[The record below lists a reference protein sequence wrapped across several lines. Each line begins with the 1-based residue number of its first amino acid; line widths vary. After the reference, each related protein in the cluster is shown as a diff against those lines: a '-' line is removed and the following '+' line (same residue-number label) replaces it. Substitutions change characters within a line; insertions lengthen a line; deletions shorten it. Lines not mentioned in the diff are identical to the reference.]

1 MYVNYYVTGEK
12 RAAKKAREASTVP
25 NPQLKPP
32 SNQPIK
38 ILARQSEQPKSQGSP
53 NNNNNNNTSQ
63 PQLLKPPTGPKRSPN
78 QSPSPSPSPS
88 PSKSLQPPRGPR
100 GGNSNRGRGS
110 SNSPRGG
117 RGKPTSNF
125 RGKVFSQPR
134 GEGGNR
140 DSKE

>member
-12 RAAKKAREASTVP
+12 RAAKKAREASTVL

-88 PSKSLQPPRGPR
+88 PSLFLFL
-100 GGNSNRGRGS
+100 S
-110 SNSPRGG
+110 SSILFYTLFYHLFFFLINPHIY
-117 RGKPTSNF
+117 F
-125 RGKVFSQPR
+125 I
-134 GEGGNR
+134 
-140 DSKE
+140 